1 MIDVRN
7 GHCVEPIPSGQAEP
21 ELSRTF
27 SALRDH
33 LMSHLATM
41 IGPDEALAL
50 VLREAHRLPIQYVPL
65 AEACGLQLAATVVAD
80 RDYPPFSRA
89 MMDGYAVRVAD
100 AGQTLK
106 VVGEIAAG
114 QMVTGP
120 CPPRQCFEV
129 MTGAPC
135 PAGTEAVVPKEDAVR
150 EGDSVTIPLTIRL
163 GQHIAPQ
170 GSECQRG
177 SVVLECGAAITP
189 LAIAVMASFGR
200 NTIGVTPRP
209 SLGVITTGRELAAAG
224 QDPSAAQIRDSNGPM
239 LSAMAITIGL
249 APPQTLHA
257 DDCPT
262 AIRAALDS
270 VADRNIVLLAGGVSV
285 GTYDLVPEA
294 LRQYGAEVIFHKV
307 AQKPGKPLL
316 FARRGPQLFFGLPGN
331 PLACH
336 LCFHR
341 YVAAAAR
348 QLAGKPAE
356 LHPLLGRLTAVV
368 KGSRLRTFY
377 AMARAEPDRST
388 GNGWLVHPLPG
399 VSSADIFSTCKA
411 NCYIE
416 VPVGSEEIPMGSP
429 VRFTWVICPP

>member
-1 MIDVRN
+1 
-7 GHCVEPIPSGQAEP
+7 
-21 ELSRTF
+21 
-27 SALRDH
+27 
-33 LMSHLATM
+33 MSCFVTM

-50 VLREAHRLPIQYVPL
+50 VLREAHRLPIQYLPL
-65 AEACGLQLAATVVAD
+65 AEACGLQLASPVVAD

-89 MMDGYAVRVAD
+89 MMDGYAVRMAD

-106 VVGEIAAG
+106 VIADIAAG
-114 QMVTGP
+114 QLVVDF
-120 CPPRQCFEV
+120 CPPGRCFEI

-170 GSECQRG
+170 GSECRRRAA
-177 SVVLECGAAITP
+177 VLECGATITP
-189 LAIAVMASFGR
+189 LAIAVIASFGR
-200 NTIGVTPRP
+200 NTIGVIPRP
-209 SLGVITTGRELAAAG
+209 SLAVITTGGELVAAG
-224 QDPSAAQIRDSNGPM
+224 HDPSAAQIRDSNGPM
-239 LSAMAITIGL
+239 LSAMAVSIGL

-270 VADRNIVLLAGGVSV
+270 VADRDIVLLAGGVSV

-294 LRQYGAEVIFHKV
+294 LRQYGADMIFRKV

-316 FARRGPQLFFGLPGN
+316 FARRGPQLLFGLPGN

-341 YVAAAAR
+341 YVAAAVR

-356 LHPLLGRLTAVV
+356 SHPLLGRLTGAV
-368 KGSRLRTFY
+368 KGARLRTFY
-377 AMARAEPDRST
+377 ATARAEPDRST

-416 VPVGSEEIPMGSP
+416 VPVGSEEISAGSP